1 MAYACDICNKGKQFG
16 NNVPFSQHKT
26 RKVWKPNLQ
35 RHTLTLGTT
44 KVQAKLCTSCIR
56 TLAKYEREALAKAT
70 AEAEPKSTATA
81 TA

>member
-35 RHTLTLGTT
+35 RHTLNLGGT
-44 KVQAKLCTSCIR
+44 KVQAKLCTGCIR
-56 TLAKYEREALAKAT
+56 TLAKYEREALAKAN
-70 AEAEPKSTATA
+70 AETESKTATA
-81 TA
+81 AVA